1 MTVCEPGIDMG
12 TLPGAGVIAGGLHYF
27 PLRVYYEDTDAGGIV
42 YHANYLKF
50 AERARSEFL
59 RLIGWEHGRL
69 ARDTG
74 LNWVVHRI
82 DITFRQPA
90 HLDEA
95 LVVSTGLHALH
106 AASVHV
112 VQNIRRG
119 GDDLARLAVDLVL
132 LSASGRPGR
141 APPAL
146 RASLIP
152 LLVADES
159 KIDPCLPL
167 SSKP

>member
-1 MTVCEPGIDMG
+1 MNPRAPKPAVVMPHS
-12 TLPGAGVIAGGLHYF
+12 GVIEAGQHYF

-59 RLIGWEHGRL
+59 RLIGWEHERL
-69 ARDTG
+69 ARDAG
-74 LNWVVHRI
+74 LTWVVHRI
-82 DITFRQPA
+82 DIFFRQSA
-90 HLDEA
+90 RLDEA
-95 LVVSTGLHALH
+95 LVVETRLDALR
-106 AASVHV
+106 AASVQV
-112 VQNIRRG
+112 VQKICRD
-119 GDDLARLAVDLVL
+119 GDELARLTVELVL

-146 RASLIP
+146 RSALVP

-167 SSKP
+167 SSTL